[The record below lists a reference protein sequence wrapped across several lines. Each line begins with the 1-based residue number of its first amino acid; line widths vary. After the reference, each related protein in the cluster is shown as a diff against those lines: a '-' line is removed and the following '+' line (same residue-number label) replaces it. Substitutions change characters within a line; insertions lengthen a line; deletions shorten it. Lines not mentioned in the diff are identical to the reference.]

1 MDPMALLQYQFLM
14 ARAAEYRAIATR
26 QAMIANAR
34 MGGFTPVGD
43 AATAHSPELDK
54 VRFTPMFSARP
65 QECELSCAPR
75 PPPATRRR

>member
-34 MGGFTPVGD
+34 MGGFTAVGD
-43 AATAHSPELDK
+43 AATAHAPELDK
-54 VRFTPMFSARP
+54 VRFVSHVFGPP